1 MLGRKQTPLEENTPV
16 NTVIGR
22 GTRIKGSLVSEES
35 LRIDGFW
42 EGDISTSG
50 DIIIGETGEVV
61 ATITA
66 RNCLVVGKIKGNVQ
80 TSGKLEILAK
90 GAVYGDVKVGELAVE
105 TGAILCGN
113 CYMEKGEYS
122 SS

>member
-1 MLGRKQTPLEENTPV
+1 MLGRKQTPLQENTPV

-35 LRIDGFW
+35 LRIDGFL

-50 DIIIGETGEVV
+50 DVIIGETGEVM

-113 CYMEKGEYS
+113 CSMEKGEYS